1 MHVVRVQESEK
12 RYQGTEHEYERK
24 YDYWTETHTFSDNK
38 ERIEIRNDKAT
49 NPPTI
54 YYLWSEYLSLP
65 LYCED
70 GFYLCPASLLQPGVK
85 SLVQHRTLIS
95 VGFRP

>member
-1 MHVVRVQESEK
+1 MHVVRVQGVEK
-12 RYQGTEHEYERK
+12 RYQGTEHEYEEK
-24 YDYWTETHTFSDNK
+24 YDYWTETHTFLDKK
-38 ERIEIRNDKAT
+38 ERVEIQRNRAT
-49 NPPTI
+49 NPPI
-54 YYLWSEYLSLP
+54 VYYLWSEYLSLP

-70 GFYLCPASLLQPGVK
+70 GFYPYPTSLLAPGVK